1 MLLPSRKRCGRSE
14 MYGMN
19 QLDVMTQAR
28 MSDMLRDAER
38 IHQVADVLRE
48 RRAARRALF
57 TINVARFWRR
67 AAALPSPPAIG
78 ETAAAR

>member
-1 MLLPSRKRCGRSE
+1 

-19 QLDVMTQAR
+19 QLDVMSQAR

-38 IHQVADVLRE
+38 IHQVSALLKE

-57 TINVARFWRR
+57 TTNLARFWRR
-67 AAALPSPPAIG
+67 AAARPSPPVVG
-78 ETAAAR
+78 DPAAVR

>member
-1 MLLPSRKRCGRSE
+1 

-19 QLDVMTQAR
+19 QLDVMSQAR

-38 IHQVADVLRE
+38 IHQVCEVLKE

-57 TINVARFWRR
+57 SRNLARFLHRSAVLPSSPAIR
-67 AAALPSPPAIG
+67 EAAAAS
-78 ETAAAR
+78 

>member
-38 IHQVADVLRE
+38 IHQVSAVLKE

-57 TINVARFWRR
+57 TTNVARFWRR

>member
-1 MLLPSRKRCGRSE
+1 

-28 MSDMLRDAER
+28 MGDMLRDAER
-38 IHQVADVLRE
+38 IHQVSEVLKE

-57 TINVARFWRR
+57 SRNLARFWRR
-67 AAALPSPPAIG
+67 AAAQPSPTTIG
-78 ETAAAR
+78 DAATAR

>member
-1 MLLPSRKRCGRSE
+1 

-28 MSDMLRDAER
+28 MGDMLRDAER
-38 IHQVADVLRE
+38 VHQVSEVLKE

-57 TINVARFWRR
+57 TKNLARFWRR
-67 AAALPSPPAIG
+67 AAVLPSPPAIG
-78 ETAAAR
+78 EAATAR

>member
-1 MLLPSRKRCGRSE
+1 

-28 MSDMLRDAER
+28 MGDMLRDAER
-38 IHQVADVLRE
+38 IHQVSEVLRE

-57 TINVARFWRR
+57 SRNLARFWRR
-67 AAALPSPPAIG
+67 AAALPSPTTIG
-78 ETAAAR
+78 DAATAR

>member
-1 MLLPSRKRCGRSE
+1 

-19 QLDVMTQAR
+19 QLEVMSQAR

-38 IHQVADVLRE
+38 IHQISAVLKE

-57 TINVARFWRR
+57 TKNLARFWRH
-67 AAALPSPPAIG
+67 AAAMPSPTTIG
-78 ETAAAR
+78 DAATAR

>member
-1 MLLPSRKRCGRSE
+1 

-19 QLDVMTQAR
+19 QLDVMSQAR

-38 IHQVADVLRE
+38 IHQVSALLKE
-48 RRAARRALF
+48 RKAARRALV
-57 TINVARFWRR
+57 TMSVARFWRR

-78 ETAAAR
+78 DAATAR

>member
-1 MLLPSRKRCGRSE
+1 

-28 MSDMLRDAER
+28 MGDMLRDAER
-38 IHQVADVLRE
+38 IHQVSEVLRE

-57 TINVARFWRR
+57 SRNLARFWRR
-67 AAALPSPPAIG
+67 AAALPSTPAQHEAIAG
-78 ETAAAR
+78 LG

>member
-1 MLLPSRKRCGRSE
+1 

-19 QLDVMTQAR
+19 QLEVMSQAR

-38 IHQVADVLRE
+38 IHQVSEVLKE

-57 TINVARFWRR
+57 SKNLARLWRR
-67 AAALPSPPAIG
+67 AAAPPSPATIG
-78 ETAAAR
+78 DAATAR

>member
-1 MLLPSRKRCGRSE
+1 

-38 IHQVADVLRE
+38 IHQVSEVLRE

-57 TINVARFWRR
+57 SRNLARFWRR
-67 AAALPSPPAIG
+67 AAAMPSPPAHHEAIAG
-78 ETAAAR
+78 

>member
-1 MLLPSRKRCGRSE
+1 

-19 QLDVMTQAR
+19 QLDMMSQAR

-38 IHQVADVLRE
+38 IHQVNEVLRE

-67 AAALPSPPAIG
+67 AAPRLAAPAIH
-78 ETAAAR
+78 EAAPAS

>member
-1 MLLPSRKRCGRSE
+1 

-19 QLDVMTQAR
+19 QLDVMSQAR

-38 IHQVADVLRE
+38 IHQISAVLKE

-57 TINVARFWRR
+57 TKNLARFWRR
-67 AAALPSPPAIG
+67 AAAMPSPATIG
-78 ETAAAR
+78 DAATAR

>member
-1 MLLPSRKRCGRSE
+1 
-14 MYGMN
+14 MN

-38 IHQVADVLRE
+38 IHQVSALLKE

-57 TINVARFWRR
+57 TTNVARFWRR

>member
-1 MLLPSRKRCGRSE
+1 

-28 MSDMLRDAER
+28 MSDLLRDAER
-38 IHQVADVLRE
+38 IHQVSALLKE
-48 RRAARRALF
+48 RKAARRALL
-57 TINVARFWRR
+57 TMAIARFWRR

-78 ETAAAR
+78 DAATAR